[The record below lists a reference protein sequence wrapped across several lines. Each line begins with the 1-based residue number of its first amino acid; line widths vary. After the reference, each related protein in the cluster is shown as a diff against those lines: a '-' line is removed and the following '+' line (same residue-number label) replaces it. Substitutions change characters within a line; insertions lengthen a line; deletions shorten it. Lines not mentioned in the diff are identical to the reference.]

1 MLLSVSA
8 LFQFLTFLCTLN
20 IWRYALPLVKA
31 WKNGATN
38 PTDSSTFS
46 VHLIKCC
53 YVPAQESELEAW
65 IPESLILSEY
75 LKQIPQIGIDTFF
88 FFTAAPSNHEQRI
101 CRILPC
107 FTTSTASILV
117 QLLNLLTESLQ
128 VSLTHFPVSLSEQQ
142 PVIPLKMNLGSS
154 LVVHWLRL
162 HTPNAGS
169 LGLIPGQGSHMQ
181 RLKDPACYN

>member
-88 FFTAAPSNHEQRI
+88 FFY
-101 CRILPC
+101 CC
-107 FTTSTASILV
+107 SI
-117 QLLNLLTESLQ
+117 
-128 VSLTHFPVSLSEQQ
+128 Q
-142 PVIPLKMNLGSS
+142 P
-154 LVVHWLRL
+154 
-162 HTPNAGS
+162 
-169 LGLIPGQGSHMQ
+169 
-181 RLKDPACYN
+181 

>member
-1 MLLSVSA
+1 M
-8 LFQFLTFLCTLN
+8 T
-20 IWRYALPLVKA
+20 P
-31 WKNGATN
+31 
-38 PTDSSTFS
+38 
-46 VHLIKCC
+46 
-53 YVPAQESELEAW
+53 
-65 IPESLILSEY
+65 
-75 LKQIPQIGIDTFF
+75 FF

-181 RLKDPACYN
+181 RLKDPACYGKLAHTCVRPEDAWFLGRNAPRQVSLTISSPQWVWHLELREAPGSRIPVAGREKPALF

>member
-88 FFTAAPSNHEQRI
+88 FFLLLLHPTMSKEYAESYHVSPPPLLPSWSN
-101 CRILPC
+101 
-107 FTTSTASILV
+107 S
-117 QLLNLLTESLQ
+117 
-128 VSLTHFPVSLSEQQ
+128 
-142 PVIPLKMNLGSS
+142 
-154 LVVHWLRL
+154 
-162 HTPNAGS
+162 
-169 LGLIPGQGSHMQ
+169 
-181 RLKDPACYN
+181 